1 VERADRCVACGS
13 GDLVRYR
20 ARIAPFLE
28 ARVEALA
35 GREAE
40 LARCRACG
48 MSFFDPRLGEAELAA
63 VYRGYRGEAYQLE
76 RQRYEPFY
84 TAEMNAII
92 GQGEAEVASRNA
104 NLRETLARHEDLAR
118 IGSVL
123 DYGGDHG
130 QFIPPELG
138 AARRVVYE
146 ISGVEVHGGAIAVS
160 DWEAAGRERYD
171 LILCNHVLEHLGLP
185 VTVVEKLVRV
195 ARPGSW
201 LYFEVP
207 AESPFQREGAAT
219 WKRRVF
225 LASLAFPMAADLL
238 FRLAGRAP
246 FTMHE
251 HVNLFGVGSLR
262 ALLERSGLA
271 VAEIGEL
278 DIDCGW
284 TKGRVVSAL
293 ARPSRAGAAPQSG
306 IA

>member
-1 VERADRCVACGS
+1 MESADRCVSCGS
-13 GDLVRYR
+13 GDLLRYR
-20 ARIAPFLE
+20 ARVAPFLA
-28 ARVEALA
+28 ARVESLA
-35 GREAE
+35 GRKAE
-40 LARCRACG
+40 LVRCRACG
-48 MSFFDPRLGEAELAA
+48 LAFFDPRLGDAELGAL
-63 VYRGYRGEAYQLE
+63 YRGYRGEAYQRE
-76 RQRYEPFY
+76 RQRHEPCY
-84 TAEMNAII
+84 TAELNATI
-92 GQGEAEVASRNA
+92 GKGEAEVASRNA
-104 NLRETLARHEDLAR
+104 NLRETLARHTQLAA

-130 QFIPPELG
+130 QFIPPEL
-138 AARRVVYE
+138 ASARRVVYE
-146 ISGVEVHGGAIAVS
+146 ISGVEAQGGAIAVS

-225 LASLAFPMAADLL
+225 LAGLAFPMAANLL
-238 FRLAGRAP
+238 FRLAGRTP

-271 VAEIGEL
+271 VVEIGERK
-278 DIDCGW
+278 IDCGW
-284 TKGRVVSAL
+284 TEARVVSAL
-293 ARPSRAGAAPQSG
+293 ARLA
-306 IA
+306 